1 MKNKYTITIAD
12 VEMNVLSEESPET
25 VEAVV
30 GIVDR
35 KIREI
40 NQKSPRCSKN
50 EAALLCAMDYCSDKI
65 KAQRKIKALETRMAH
80 CATDLE
86 TLEAEQENLRAD
98 IDALEGENAALR
110 RQIEVLRERLGEAAG
125 HSGAANNA

>member
-1 MKNKYTITIAD
+1 MKNKYTVTIAD
-12 VEMNVLSEESPET
+12 VEMNILSEESPET

-40 NQKSPRCSKN
+40 NQKSRRCSKN
-50 EAALLCAMDYCSDKI
+50 EAALLCAMDYCADKT
-65 KAQRKIKALETRMAH
+65 KAQRKIKALETRLAH
-80 CATDLE
+80 CSVDLE

-98 IDALEGENAALR
+98 LETLEAENAALR
-110 RQIEVLRERLGEAAG
+110 RKLEALKEQATG
-125 HSGAANNA
+125 GNA